1 MSGAEN
7 VTEGGH
13 RVVPSQ
19 IQRLADVEDCMRSG
33 SLERWLREY
42 EDRFGSLTE
51 EDLKDIAARN
61 GMPYVPPRTTA

>member
-7 VTEGGH
+7 VTEGAQL
-13 RVVPSQ
+13 VVPSQ

-42 EDRFGSLTE
+42 EGRFGTLTE
-51 EDLKDIAARN
+51 EDLKAIAARN

>member
-13 RVVPSQ
+13 LVVPSQ

-42 EDRFGSLTE
+42 EGRFGSLTE
-51 EDLKDIAARN
+51 DDLKDIAARN
-61 GMPYVPPRTTA
+61 GMSYVPPRTTA